1 MYYQIIVYFCN
12 HKTKKTILVLNNKF
26 IMTSNNILSHA
37 DNAYLW
43 LVLGFALLQMCW
55 YGADLLPAVQDS
67 MHRYAG

>member
-1 MYYQIIVYFCN
+1 MFSDLIHQMLRIYPHIYRNIF
-12 HKTKKTILVLNNKF
+12 KKNEKNQQK
-26 IMTSNNILSHA
+26 NILSHA